1 MLGDYMKILY
11 VSDLDGTLLNKDT
24 KLTDYTINE
33 LNKLIDD
40 GLLFTYA
47 TARSFNSSSV
57 VTNGLNIKLPVIL
70 CNGVKIYDPI
80 KKTTI
85 SGSFFSKEEIEY
97 VKRISLKYDNFPIL
111 YQTLNDV
118 DKFYYIEYNISVGKR
133 YYLDKRV
140 SDKRLTIS
148 KDIDSLFSNENIY
161 YVNFIDTYEA
171 LKPIYDELRTTFR
184 CVFQQEIYREEYWL
198 EVLPNNSDKGYSL
211 KKLKEL
217 LDVDK
222 IVYFGDSLNDIEA
235 FKASDL
241 CYAVSNSKDG
251 LKPYANEI
259 IDSNDNDGV
268 IKKIKEMYKNE
279 GF

>member
-1 MLGDYMKILY
+1 MKILY

-24 KLTDYTINE
+24 KLTNYTVNE

-40 GLLFTYA
+40 GLMFTYA

-85 SGSFFSKEEIEY
+85 SGSFFSKEEIDY

-148 KDIDSLFSNENIY
+148 KDIESLFSNENIY

-235 FKASDL
+235 FKVSDL

>member
-1 MLGDYMKILY
+1 MLGDYMKTLY

-24 KLTDYTINE
+24 KLTNYTINE

-40 GLLFTYA
+40 GLMFTYA
-47 TARSFNSSSV
+47 TARSFNSSKV
-57 VTNGLNIKLPVIL
+57 VTEGLNIKYPVIL
-70 CNGVKIYDPI
+70 CNGVKIFDPI

-85 SGSFFSKEEIEY
+85 SGSFFSKEEVKY
-97 VKRISLKYDNFPIL
+97 VKEISKKYDNYPIC

-118 DKFYYIEYNISVGKR
+118 DKFYYIEYNISVGKQ

-148 KDIDSLFSNENIY
+148 IDIDSLFSNENIY
-161 YVNFIDTYEA
+161 YFNFIDTYEA
-171 LKPIYDELRTTFR
+171 LKPIYDELKTTFR

-217 LDVDK
+217 LNVDK
-222 IVYFGDSLNDIEA
+222 IVYFGDSVNDIEA
-235 FKASDL
+235 FKVSDL
-241 CYAVSNSKDG
+241 CYAVKNSKKE
-251 LKPYANEI
+251 LIPYANEI

-279 GF
+279 NF

>member
-1 MLGDYMKILY
+1 MKILF
-11 VSDLDGTLLNKDT
+11 VSDLDGTLLNKET

-40 GLLFTYA
+40 GLMFTYA
-47 TARSFNSSSV
+47 TARSFYSSSV
-57 VTNGLNIKLPVIL
+57 VTSGLNIKYPVIL
-70 CNGVKIYDPI
+70 CNGVKIFDPI
-80 KKTTI
+80 RKETI

-97 VKRISLKYDNFPIL
+97 IKKISLDYDNYPIL

-118 DKFYYIEYNISVGKR
+118 DKFYYLEYNISVGKR

-217 LDVDK
+217 LNVDK

-235 FKASDL
+235 FKVSDL
-241 CYAVSNSKDG
+241 SYAVSNSKDG

>member
-24 KLTDYTINE
+24 KLTNYTVNE

-40 GLLFTYA
+40 GLMFTYA

-85 SGSFFSKEEIEY
+85 SGSFFSKEEIDY

-148 KDIDSLFSNENIY
+148 KDIESLFSNENIY

-235 FKASDL
+235 FKVSDL